1 MTHLHVIL
9 LSTGDSLREGA
20 ETGQVLAH
28 VPLNQQAKT
37 IPFPLSTPHWQ
48 GIYVPLSSK
57 KLVK

>member
-28 VPLNQQAKT
+28 VPLNQQENDT
-37 IPFPLSTPHWQ
+37 ISTFHSSLAR
-48 GIYVPLSSK
+48 IYVPLSSEEA
-57 KLVK
+57 